1 MLETPIYNAWL
12 VVTRFHLGISMVT
25 HHRWSYNTD
34 RQHLLLECSSY
45 FLLFY
50 YSDLEE
56 GKCEATRMLRSR
68 LSINISFFPITI
80 TILLLVT
87 TWWLWWFYH
96 YYVYF
101 TFEYCLCPS
110 YTLEVGPRGFK
121 GALNCVWNLPPLAPN
136 FTHLE
141 LSLVFCALD
150 IGSELQNQACAHP
163 ANSSCVHEGGL
174 KAGR

>member
-1 MLETPIYNAWL
+1 MCDAWL

-68 LSINISFFPITI
+68 LSINISYFSYHHYNIIITGYYMVAVVVLS
-80 TILLLVT
+80 ILCL
-87 TWWLWWFYH
+87 FY
-96 YYVYF
+96 
-101 TFEYCLCPS
+101 
-110 YTLEVGPRGFK
+110 
-121 GALNCVWNLPPLAPN
+121 
-136 FTHLE
+136 
-141 LSLVFCALD
+141 
-150 IGSELQNQACAHP
+150 I
-163 ANSSCVHEGGL
+163 
-174 KAGR
+174 